1 MNLLPESSE
10 EVPQFY
16 IRLSSPLV
24 TRGLLGIL
32 LALFVVSVLLSLWI
46 FGSWTSLTR
55 TDLRVLILLGAKVDE
70 LVAEGQLWRLLTAVF
85 LHSGVIHLLFNLY
98 ALYTLGPLLEGY
110 IGHLRFLAVFFI
122 SGLYGS
128 LLSYAFSGSISVGA
142 SGAIFGL
149 LGATTVFFLRYRQ
162 HFGDQGRA
170 VLQNMLLVLA
180 LNLLIGF
187 SASFIDNWGHI
198 GGLIGGGLGMAGIL
212 PQYRPPAG
220 LPGRPLPLEI
230 ADRRLAELAWVGVCL
245 ILFWVGVGWVTSVR
259 FPLL

>member
-1 MNLLPESSE
+1 MNLPPESPE

-16 IRLSSPLV
+16 IRLSRPLV

-32 LALFVVSVLLSLWI
+32 LALFVVSVLLSLWL
-46 FGSWTSLTR
+46 FGSWTSLTS

-70 LVAEGQLWRLLTAVF
+70 LVAAGELWRLLTAVF
-85 LHSGVIHLLFNLY
+85 LHSGVMHLLFNLY

-110 IGHLRFLAVFFI
+110 IGHLRFLAVFVV

-149 LGATTVFFLRYRQ
+149 LGATTVFFLRYRH
-162 HFGDQGRA
+162 HFGGQGRA
-170 VLQNMLLVLA
+170 ILQNMLLVLA

-198 GGLIGGGLGMAGIL
+198 GGLIGGGIGDGWDLAAVSSAG
-212 PQYRPPAG
+212 RAG
-220 LPGRPLPLEI
+220 
-230 ADRRLAELAWVGVCL
+230 
-245 ILFWVGVGWVTSVR
+245 
-259 FPLL
+259 